1 MRILRCR
8 YLYERVYVKTY
19 CIFSVAYIGEM
30 FLGDLLKLPTIVCWV
45 HMTQGALAIKCLP
58 SWETRHDFSIRLP
71 VDKDHVKKKDV
82 SFYPS
87 SDWAVHTTFN
97 QSKWCSITILSPPY
111 PPLFAAWYLLFS
123 RSAHLQLF
131 AGGKPLTRPQIP
143 GLWWDFHGEIF
154 QGHRRK
160 NSMISLSPAWQSVQY
175 HKILKSFT

>member
-19 CIFSVAYIGEM
+19 CIFRVAYIGEM

-97 QSKWCSITILSPPY
+97 QSKWCSITILSPPIPLSL
-111 PPLFAAWYLLFS
+111 PPDIYYSVGVHICSYLQ
-123 RSAHLQLF
+123 AVN
-131 AGGKPLTRPQIP
+131 
-143 GLWWDFHGEIF
+143 LWLDLKYQGYGEI
-154 QGHRRK
+154 
-160 NSMISLSPAWQSVQY
+160 SMVRFSKDTAVKIRWFHSVLHGNQCNIIKY
-175 HKILKSFT
+175 